1 MEKVVIINS
10 SYRLKKAK
18 ILSTKKLTEKE
29 KFFEIALSDGERID
43 HEPGQFV
50 MISLLGIGE
59 VPISVCSSPLI
70 RDSFDICVRAVGK
83 VTNSLH
89 KLKRGSEI
97 GIRGPYGK
105 GFPIR
110 MLEGND
116 LLIIAGGLG
125 LAPLRSLITYVLDSR
140 RDFGRVHILFGCKEP
155 KELLFRDELE
165 QWSERTDLHYA
176 CTVDRADAD
185 WAGNVG
191 VITTLIPG
199 VDIEPARTFAAIVG
213 PPVMY
218 NFVIK
223 ELLNKGIPEN
233 QIYLSFERHMKCGN
247 GKCGRC
253 QIQNLYCCQDGPV
266 FNYEK
271 IKNMSEAF

>member
-1 MEKVVIINS
+1 MEKVVIKDS
-10 SYRLKKAK
+10 TYRLTKAGIQK
-18 ILSTKKLTEKE
+18 TKRLTANEML
-29 KFFEIALSDGERID
+29 FEVALADGEVLD

-50 MISLLGIGE
+50 MVSLLGIGE
-59 VPISVCSSPLI
+59 VPISVCSSPTK
-70 RDSFDICVRAVGK
+70 RASFELCVRAVGK
-83 VTNSLH
+83 VTRSLH
-89 KLKRGSEI
+89 KLKAGDEI

-110 MLEGND
+110 ILEGND
-116 LLIIAGGLG
+116 LLLIAGGLG
-125 LAPLRSLITYVLDSR
+125 LAPMRSLITYVLDNR
-140 RDFGRVHILFGCKEP
+140 RDFGKVHILFGCKEP
-155 KELLFRDELE
+155 REMLFSDELDK
-165 QWSERTDLHYA
+165 WNERTDLHYA
-176 CTVDRADAD
+176 CTVDRADPE

-199 VDIEPARTFAAIVG
+199 VDIEPARTFAAVVG

-223 ELLNKGIPEN
+223 ELLSKEIPEQ
-233 QIYLSFERHMKCGN
+233 QILLSFERNMKCGN

-266 FNYEK
+266 FNYEQ
-271 IKNMSEAF
+271 IKNLSEAI

>member
-1 MEKVVIINS
+1 MEKVVIKNS
-10 SYRLKKAK
+10 TYRLKKAK
-18 ILSTKKLTEKE
+18 ILQTKRLTANEML
-29 KFFEIALSDGERID
+29 FEVALADGEVLD

-50 MISLLGIGE
+50 MVSLLGIGE
-59 VPISVCSSPLI
+59 VPISVCSSPTK
-70 RDSFDICVRAVGK
+70 RSSFELCVRAVGK
-83 VTNSLH
+83 VTRSLH
-89 KLKRGSEI
+89 KLKAGDEI

-110 MLEGND
+110 ILEGND
-116 LLIIAGGLG
+116 LLLIAGGLG
-125 LAPLRSLITYVLDSR
+125 LAPLRSLITYVLDNR
-140 RDFGRVHILFGCKEP
+140 RDFGKVHLLFGCKEP
-155 KELLFRDELE
+155 KEMLFSDELE
-165 QWSERTDLHYA
+165 KWNERTDLHYA
-176 CTVDRADAD
+176 CTVDRAAPE

-199 VDIEPARTFAAIVG
+199 VDIEPVRTFAAVVG
-213 PPVMY
+213 PPIMY

-223 ELLNKGIPEN
+223 ELISKGIPAR
-233 QIYLSFERHMKCGN
+233 QILLSFERNMKCGN

-271 IKNMSEAF
+271 IKNLSEAI

>member
-1 MEKVVIINS
+1 MEKVVIKDS
-10 SYRLKKAK
+10 TYRLKKAK
-18 ILSTKKLTEKE
+18 ILQTKKLTANEMLFKV
-29 KFFEIALSDGERID
+29 ALADGEVLD

-50 MISLLGIGE
+50 MVSLLGIGE
-59 VPISVCSSPLI
+59 IPISVCSSPTK
-70 RDSFDICVRAVGK
+70 RDSFELCVRAVGK
-83 VTNSLH
+83 VTRSLH
-89 KLKRGSEI
+89 KLREGDEI

-110 MLEGND
+110 ILEGND
-116 LLIIAGGLG
+116 LLLIAGGLG
-125 LAPLRSLITYVLDSR
+125 LAPLRSLITYVLDNR
-140 RDFGRVHILFGCKEP
+140 RDFGKVHLLFGCKEP
-155 KELLFRDELE
+155 KEMLFSDELE
-165 QWSERTDLHYA
+165 KWNERTDLHYA
-176 CTVDRADAD
+176 CTVDRAAPE

-199 VDIEPARTFAAIVG
+199 VDIEPARTFAAVVG
-213 PPVMY
+213 PPIMY

-223 ELLNKGIPEN
+223 ELISKGIPEH
-233 QIYLSFERHMKCGN
+233 QILLSFERNMKCGN

-271 IKNMSEAF
+271 IKNLSEAI

>member
-1 MEKVVIINS
+1 MEKVVIKDS
-10 SYRLKKAK
+10 TYRLTRAG
-18 ILSTKKLTEKE
+18 ILQTKRLTANEML
-29 KFFEIALSDGERID
+29 FEVTLSDGEVLD

-50 MISLLGIGE
+50 MVSLLGIGE
-59 VPISVCSSPLI
+59 VPISVCSSPTK
-70 RDSFDICVRAVGK
+70 RDSFELCVRAVGK
-83 VTNSLH
+83 VTRSLH
-89 KLKRGSEI
+89 KLRAGEEI

-110 MLEGND
+110 ILEGND
-116 LLIIAGGLG
+116 LLLIAGGLG
-125 LAPLRSLITYVLDSR
+125 LAPMRSLITYVLDNR
-140 RDFGRVHILFGCKEP
+140 RDFGKVHILFGCKEP
-155 KELLFRDELE
+155 GEMLFSDELE
-165 QWSERTDLHYA
+165 KWNERTDLHYA
-176 CTVDRADAD
+176 CTVDRADPE

-199 VDIEPARTFAAIVG
+199 VDIEPARTFAAVVG

-223 ELLNKGIPEN
+223 ELLSKEIPEQ
-233 QIYLSFERHMKCGN
+233 QILLSFERNMKCGN

-266 FNYEK
+266 FNYEQ
-271 IKNMSEAF
+271 IKNLSEAI

>member
-1 MEKVVIINS
+1 MEKVVIKDS
-10 SYRLKKAK
+10 TYRLKKAK
-18 ILSTKKLTEKE
+18 ILQTKILTANEMLFKV
-29 KFFEIALSDGERID
+29 ALADGEVLD

-50 MISLLGIGE
+50 MVSLLGIGE
-59 VPISVCSSPLI
+59 APISVCSSPTK
-70 RDSFDICVRAVGK
+70 RSSFELCVRAVGK
-83 VTNSLH
+83 VTRSLH
-89 KLKRGSEI
+89 KLKAGDEI

-110 MLEGND
+110 ILEGND
-116 LLIIAGGLG
+116 LLLIAGGLG
-125 LAPLRSLITYVLDSR
+125 LAPLRSLITYVLDNR
-140 RDFGRVHILFGCKEP
+140 RDFGKVHLLFGCKEP
-155 KELLFRDELE
+155 KEMLFSDELE
-165 QWSERTDLHYA
+165 KWNERTDLHYA
-176 CTVDRADAD
+176 CTVDRAAPE

-223 ELLNKGIPEN
+223 ELKSKGVPAR
-233 QIYLSFERHMKCGN
+233 QILLSFERNMKCGN

-271 IKNMSEAF
+271 IKNLSEAI

>member
-1 MEKVVIINS
+1 MEKVVIKDS
-10 SYRLKKAK
+10 TYRLKKAK
-18 ILSTKKLTEKE
+18 ILQTKKLTANEML
-29 KFFEIALSDGERID
+29 FETALADGEVLD

-50 MISLLGIGE
+50 MVSLLGIGE
-59 VPISVCSSPLI
+59 VPISVCSSPSK
-70 RDSFDICVRAVGK
+70 RSSFELCVRAVGK
-83 VTNSLH
+83 VTRSLH
-89 KLKRGSEI
+89 KLKAGDEI

-110 MLEGND
+110 ILEGND
-116 LLIIAGGLG
+116 LLLIAGGLG
-125 LAPLRSLITYVLDSR
+125 LAPLRSLITYVLDNR
-140 RDFGRVHILFGCKEP
+140 RDFGKVHLLFGCKEP
-155 KELLFRDELE
+155 KEMLFSDELE
-165 QWSERTDLHYA
+165 KWNERTDLHYA
-176 CTVDRADAD
+176 CTVDRAAPE

-199 VDIEPARTFAAIVG
+199 VDIEPARTFAAVVG

-223 ELLNKGIPEN
+223 ELISKGIPAR
-233 QIYLSFERHMKCGN
+233 QILLSFERNMKCGN

-271 IKNMSEAF
+271 IKNLSEAI

>member
-1 MEKVVIINS
+1 MEKVVIRDS
-10 SYRLKKAK
+10 SYRLKRAR
-18 ILSTKKLTEKE
+18 IIYTKQLTEKE
-29 KFFEIALSDGERID
+29 KFFEIALLNGDRLE

-59 VPISVCSSPLI
+59 IPISICSSPMK
-70 RDSFDICVRAVGK
+70 RESFDICVRAVGK
-83 VTNSLH
+83 VTKSLH
-89 KLKRGSEI
+89 KLKKGCEI

-105 GFPIR
+105 GFPVRIF
-110 MLEGND
+110 EGND

-125 LAPLRSLITYVLDSR
+125 IAPLRSLITYVLDNR
-140 RDFGRVHILFGCKEP
+140 RDFGKVHILFGCKEP
-155 KELLFRDELE
+155 KDLLFRDELE
-165 QWSERTDLHYA
+165 LWSQRTDLHYL
-176 CTVDRADAD
+176 CTVDKADPD

-199 VDIEPARTFAAIVG
+199 VGIEPARTFAAVVG

-218 NFVIK
+218 NYVIK
-223 ELLNKGIPEN
+223 ELLSKQIPEN

>member
-1 MEKVVIINS
+1 MEKVVIKDS
-10 SYRLKKAK
+10 TYRLKKAK
-18 ILSTKKLTEKE
+18 ILQTKKLTANEML
-29 KFFEIALSDGERID
+29 FEVALADGEVLD

-50 MISLLGIGE
+50 MVSLLGIGE
-59 VPISVCSSPLI
+59 IPISVCSSPTK
-70 RDSFDICVRAVGK
+70 RDSFELCVRAVGK
-83 VTNSLH
+83 ATRSLH
-89 KLKRGSEI
+89 KLKAGDEI

-110 MLEGND
+110 ILEGND
-116 LLIIAGGLG
+116 LLLIAGGLG
-125 LAPLRSLITYVLDSR
+125 LAPLRSLITYVLDNR
-140 RDFGRVHILFGCKEP
+140 RDFGKVHLLFGCKEP
-155 KELLFRDELE
+155 KEMLFSDELE
-165 QWSERTDLHYA
+165 KWNERTDLHYA
-176 CTVDRADAD
+176 CTVDQAAPE

-199 VDIEPARTFAAIVG
+199 VDIEPARTFAAVVG
-213 PPVMY
+213 PPIMY

-223 ELLNKGIPEN
+223 ELISKGIPAP
-233 QIYLSFERHMKCGN
+233 QILLSFERNMKCGN

-271 IKNMSEAF
+271 IKNLSEAI